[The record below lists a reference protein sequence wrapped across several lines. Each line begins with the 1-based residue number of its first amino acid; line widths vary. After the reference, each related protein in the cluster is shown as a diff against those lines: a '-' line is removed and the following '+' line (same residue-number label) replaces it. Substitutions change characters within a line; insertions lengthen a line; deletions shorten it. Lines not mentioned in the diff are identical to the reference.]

1 MIERVS
7 RYYNGPLLQT
17 QDKTTKAYVISV
29 LRAFPQTK
37 ELRYILYTWK
47 DGDTL
52 AALSQQYGVGA
63 KYWWE
68 IMEINPE
75 ILDPF
80 DITPGT
86 ILRVP
91 YGN

>member
-7 RYYNGPLLQT
+7 RYYDGPLTQT
-17 QDKTTKAYVISV
+17 PAKYTGEYVISV
-29 LRAFPQTK
+29 FRKFPNSVSVN
-37 ELRYILYTWK
+37 YISYTWK
-47 DGDTL
+47 EGDTL
-52 AALSQQYGVGA
+52 SHISERYGIGA

-75 ILDPF
+75 ISDPF
-80 DITPGT
+80 NISPGA

>member
-17 QDKTTKAYVISV
+17 KDKSTGEYVISV
-29 LRAFPQTK
+29 LRAFPQSK

-52 AALSQQYGVGA
+52 AAISEQYGVGA

-68 IMEINPE
+68 IMEINPD

-80 DITPGT
+80 DIAPGT
-86 ILRVP
+86 ILKVP